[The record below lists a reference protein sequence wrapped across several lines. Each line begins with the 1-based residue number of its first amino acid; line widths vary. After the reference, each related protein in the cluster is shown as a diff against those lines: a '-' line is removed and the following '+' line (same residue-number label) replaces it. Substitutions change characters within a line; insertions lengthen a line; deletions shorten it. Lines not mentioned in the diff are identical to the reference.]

1 MRAKYFTG
9 GCSPDDRRR
18 GASAIE
24 LALATAVVVIIGMG
38 LYFLGQ
44 RSAVRLHHYVS
55 TMTGAPYQ

>member
-1 MRAKYFTG
+1 MRAKYFTVG
-9 GCSPDDRRR
+9 SSPVQNRQ
-18 GASAIE
+18 GASAVE